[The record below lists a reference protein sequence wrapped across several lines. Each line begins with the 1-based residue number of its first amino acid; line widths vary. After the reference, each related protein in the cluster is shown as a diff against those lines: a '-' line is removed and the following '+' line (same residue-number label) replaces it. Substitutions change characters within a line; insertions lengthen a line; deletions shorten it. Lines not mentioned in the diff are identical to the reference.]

1 MYAEITK
8 NTFYKLLDYGLQ
20 NGEDVKCSHVKEE
33 EHAIK
38 HYYNIDDIYLL
49 KIGNHVSYTTQY
61 YIRDI
66 NA

>member
-8 NTFYKLLDYGLQ
+8 QTFYTLV
-20 NGEDVKCSHVKEE
+20 NEDIKCSHVKEG
-33 EHAIK
+33 EHARK
-38 HYYNIDDIYLL
+38 LYYNIDDETVLL
-49 KIGNHVSYTTQY
+49 IINNFVSNVTQY

>member
-8 NTFYKLLDYGLQ
+8 KTFYTLLD
-20 NGEDVKCSHVKEE
+20 EDIKCNHVERKELAE
-33 EHAIK
+33 K
-38 HYYNIDDIYLL
+38 HYYNIGDDTVLL
-49 KIGNHVSYTTQY
+49 SIINYVSCVTQY

>member
-8 NTFYKLLDYGLQ
+8 QTFYNLV
-20 NGEDVKCSHVKEE
+20 NENVKCSHVKEE

-38 HYYNIDDIYLL
+38 QYYNIDDTNLV
-49 KIGNHVSYTTQY
+49 KIINHASCTTQY

>member
-8 NTFYKLLDYGLQ
+8 KTFYTLLD
-20 NGEDVKCSHVKEE
+20 EDIKCSHVKEE
-33 EHAIK
+33 EHARK
-38 HYYNIDDIYLL
+38 LYYNIDDTVLL
-49 KIGNHVSYTTQY
+49 SIINYVSCVTQY

>member
-1 MYAEITK
+1 MYSEITK
-8 NTFYKLLDYGLQ
+8 QTFYTLV
-20 NGEDVKCSHVKEE
+20 NENVKCSHVKEE

-38 HYYNIDDIYLL
+38 HYYNIDDTYLV
-49 KIGNHVSYTTQY
+49 KIANYISCTTQY

>member
-8 NTFYKLLDYGLQ
+8 QTFYKVID
-20 NGEDVKCSHVKEE
+20 EDISLKSHNVEREE
-33 EHAIK
+33 RAEK
-38 HYYNIDDIYLL
+38 HYYNIGDDIVLL
-49 KIGNHVSYTTQY
+49 TIFNYVSCITQY

>member
-8 NTFYKLLDYGLQ
+8 NTFQKLLNARD
-20 NGEDVKCSHVKEE
+20 
-33 EHAIK
+33 IK
-38 HYYNIDDIYLL
+38 HDAYADDAELARTFIYFNDEIHLT
-49 KIGNHVSYTTQY
+49 KIINYVSCVTQY

>member
-8 NTFYKLLDYGLQ
+8 QTFYSLV
-20 NGEDVKCSHVKEE
+20 NENVKCSHVKEE

-38 HYYNIDDIYLL
+38 HYYHIDDTCLVTIA
-49 KIGNHVSYTTQY
+49 NHASCTTQY

>member
-8 NTFYKLLDYGLQ
+8 NTFYKLID
-20 NGEDVKCSHVKEE
+20 EDIPLKSYNVEREE
-33 EHAIK
+33 RAEK
-38 HYYNIDDIYLL
+38 HYYNIGDDTVLL
-49 KIGNHVSYTTQY
+49 TIFNYVSCITQY

>member
-1 MYAEITK
+1 MAIMYAEITK
-8 NTFYKLLDYGLQ
+8 QTFYSLV
-20 NGEDVKCSHVKEE
+20 NENVKCSHVKEE

-38 HYYNIDDIYLL
+38 HYYNIDDTYLL
-49 KIGNHVSYTTQY
+49 KIGNYLSCTTQY